1 MEALREERNKFL
13 KVTQKN
19 TIKHGKKLKKIIQD
33 LKVET
38 ETIMKS

>member
-1 MEALREERNKFL
+1 MEALREERKKIL
-13 KVTQKN
+13 KVTQEN